1 MSYGT
6 IHDMSESVSNYRI
19 KKAQNNIKGWYAYS
33 FSSEPFV
40 VSAVST
46 YIPLLLQQFARING
60 VKVHD
65 HSMPCLS
72 ETGGDSDKCV
82 LGLFNNRIF
91 VDTSS
96 FALYVFSLSVL
107 FQTIIVISVSGMVD
121 LWGSVKFKGRV
132 LVWFSIVGA
141 LSTVAISKLNDTQ
154 IYSLAGL
161 YIVANGCFGV
171 INVVGNSLLPIFV
184 KDSLKCR
191 SQGDYE
197 PDQVDS
203 LTTLISGRGASI
215 GYSSALIVQIVSM
228 FLVASKKGSKQDVQ
242 VAILFVGIW
251 WFVWQLPMIWLI
263 DDVSVTAA
271 TTTITTTTIN
281 GSTVTSTNSPYPDEH
296 ERLRQSNWKAYL
308 SYGWLSLFESFKH
321 ARLLKDVMIFLIAWF
336 IISDSIT
343 TINSTAVLFSKTELH
358 MSTLNLIM
366 ISILTVIN
374 AMLGAFMIPQFLAT
388 KLRWTSSQTLMY
400 IIIWASFIPF
410 YGILGFFFD
419 AFGLKH
425 KFEMFL
431 LAIWYGLSLGGLSA
445 VSRSVFSL
453 IVPPGKESTFFSM
466 FSITD
471 KGSSI
476 LGPFLVGLLTDKTHN
491 IRYSFY
497 FFFLLLMLSLPVLNC
512 LDVKRGRKEAE
523 ELSQMLPENERRLD

>member
-6 IHDMSESVSNYRI
+6 INDMNESVTNYRI

-46 YIPLLLQQFARING
+46 YIPLLLQQFASING

-65 HSMPCLS
+65 HSIPCLS
-72 ETGGDSDKCV
+72 ETGSDSDKCV

-107 FQTIIVISVSGMVD
+107 FQTIIVISVSGIVD
-121 LWGSVKFKGRV
+121 LWGSVKFKGRI
-132 LVWFSIVGA
+132 LVWFGIVGA

-184 KDSLKCR
+184 KDSLKCQ
-191 SQGDYE
+191 SQGAYE
-197 PDQVDS
+197 PDKVDS
-203 LTTLISGRGASI
+203 LTTVISGRGASL

-242 VAILFVGIW
+242 VAVLFVGIW

-263 DDVSVTAA
+263 DDV
-271 TTTITTTTIN
+271 TIPIRADD
-281 GSTVTSTNSPYPDEH
+281 STLASARSPYPGEQDA
-296 ERLRQSNWKAYL
+296 LDQLNWKNYL
-308 SYGWLSLFESFKH
+308 SYGWVSLFESFKH

-343 TINSTAVLFSKTELH
+343 TINSTAVLFSKAELH

-366 ISILTVIN
+366 ISVLTVVN

-388 KLRWTSSQTLMY
+388 KFRWTSSQTLMY

-410 YGILGFFFD
+410 YGILGFFFN

-512 LDVKRGRKEAE
+512 LDVKRGRREAE
-523 ELSQMLPENERRLD
+523 ELSQVLPESERRLD

>member
-1 MSYGT
+1 M
-6 IHDMSESVSNYRI
+6 
-19 KKAQNNIKGWYAYS
+19 
-33 FSSEPFV
+33 
-40 VSAVST
+40 
-46 YIPLLLQQFARING
+46 
-60 VKVHD
+60 
-65 HSMPCLS
+65 
-72 ETGGDSDKCV
+72 
-82 LGLFNNRIF
+82 
-91 VDTSS
+91 
-96 FALYVFSLSVL
+96 
-107 FQTIIVISVSGMVD
+107 
-121 LWGSVKFKGRV
+121 
-132 LVWFSIVGA
+132 GA

-184 KDSLKCR
+184 KDSLKCQ
-191 SQGDYE
+191 SQGAYE
-197 PDQVDS
+197 PDKVDS
-203 LTTLISGRGASI
+203 LTTVISGRGASL

-242 VAILFVGIW
+242 VAVLFVGIW

-263 DDVSVTAA
+263 DDV
-271 TTTITTTTIN
+271 TIPIRADD
-281 GSTVTSTNSPYPDEH
+281 STSARSPYPGEQDA
-296 ERLRQSNWKAYL
+296 LGQLNWKNYL
-308 SYGWLSLFESFKH
+308 SYGWVSLFESFKH

-343 TINSTAVLFSKTELH
+343 TINSTAVLFSKAELH

-366 ISILTVIN
+366 ISVLTVVN

-388 KLRWTSSQTLMY
+388 KFRWTSSQTLMY

-410 YGILGFFFD
+410 YGILGFFFN

-497 FFFLLLMLSLPVLNC
+497 FFFC
-512 LDVKRGRKEAE
+512 F
-523 ELSQMLPENERRLD
+523 

>member
-6 IHDMSESVSNYRI
+6 IHDMSDSVTNYRI

-46 YIPLLLQQFARING
+46 YIPLLLQQFANING

-65 HSMPCLS
+65 HSAPCLS
-72 ETGGDSDKCV
+72 ETAGESDKCV

-107 FQTIIVISVSGMVD
+107 FQTVIVISVSGIVD

-132 LVWFSIVGA
+132 LVWFGVVGA

-184 KDSLKCR
+184 KDSLKCQ

-203 LTTLISGRGASI
+203 LTTLISGKGASL
-215 GYSSALIVQIVSM
+215 GYSSALIVQIMSM

-242 VAILFVGIW
+242 VAILFVGVW
-251 WFVWQLPMIWLI
+251 WFFWQLPMIWLI
-263 DDVSVTAA
+263 DDVS
-271 TTTITTTTIN
+271 IPTTTT
-281 GSTVTSTNSPYPDEH
+281 VVSTNSPYPDEQ
-296 ERLRQSNWKAYL
+296 ESVRQLDWKAYL

-321 ARLLKDVMIFLIAWF
+321 ARLLKDVMIFLVAWF

-343 TINSTAVLFSKTELH
+343 TINSTAVLFSKAELH

-366 ISILTVIN
+366 VSVLTVVN

-388 KLRWTSSQTLMY
+388 KFRWTSSQTLMY

-512 LDVKRGRKEAE
+512 LDVKRGRREAE
-523 ELSQMLPENERRLD
+523 ALSQMLPEDERRLD

>member
-6 IHDMSESVSNYRI
+6 INDMNESVTNYRI

-46 YIPLLLQQFARING
+46 YIPLLLQQFASING

-65 HSMPCLS
+65 HSIPCLS
-72 ETGGDSDKCV
+72 EMGGGSDKCV
-82 LGLFNNRIF
+82 LGLFNNRIY

-107 FQTIIVISVSGMVD
+107 FQTIIVISVSGIVD

-132 LVWFSIVGA
+132 LVWFSVVGA

-171 INVVGNSLLPIFV
+171 INVVGNSLLPIFI
-184 KDSLKCR
+184 KDSLKCQ
-191 SQGDYE
+191 SQGAYE

-203 LTTLISGRGASI
+203 LTTVISGRGASL

-242 VAILFVGIW
+242 VAVLFVGVW
-251 WFVWQLPMIWLI
+251 WLVWQLPMIWLI
-263 DDVSVTAA
+263 DDVTIPVRAYDS
-271 TTTITTTTIN
+271 TTT
-281 GSTVTSTNSPYPDEH
+281 STHSPYPDEQ
-296 ERLRQSNWKAYL
+296 ETNGQLNWKAHL

-358 MSTLNLIM
+358 MSTLDLIM
-366 ISILTVIN
+366 ISILTVVN
-374 AMLGAFMIPQFLAT
+374 AMLGAFLIPQFLAT
-388 KLRWTSSQTLMY
+388 KFRWTSSQTLMY

-497 FFFLLLMLSLPVLNC
+497 FFFFLLMLALPVLNC
-512 LDVKRGRKEAE
+512 LDVKRGRREAE
-523 ELSQMLPENERRLD
+523 ELSQVLPENERRLD

>member
-1 MSYGT
+1 MSYGS
-6 IHDMSESVSNYRI
+6 IHDMNEPETNRII
-19 KKAQNNIKGWYAYS
+19 KKTQNNIKGWYLYS

-46 YIPLLLQQFARING
+46 YIPLLLQQFASING
-60 VKVHD
+60 VKVRD
-65 HSMPCLS
+65 HAIPCLAENGS
-72 ETGGDSDKCV
+72 DSDKCV

-96 FALYVFSLSVL
+96 FALYVFSISVL
-107 FQTIIVISVSGMVD
+107 FQTLIVISVSGIVD

-132 LVWFSIVGA
+132 LVWFSIIGA
-141 LSTVAISKLNDTQ
+141 FATIAISKLNDTQ
-154 IYSLAGL
+154 VYSLAGL
-161 YIVANGCFGV
+161 YIIANGCFGV
-171 INVVGNSLLPIFV
+171 INVVGNSLLPTFV
-184 KDSLKCR
+184 KDSLKSQ
-191 SQGDYE
+191 SQGVYE
-197 PDQVDS
+197 PDDVDS
-203 LTTLISGRGASI
+203 LTTLISGRGASL

-228 FLVASKKGSKQDVQ
+228 FLVSLKKGTKQDIQ
-242 VAILFVGIW
+242 IAILFLGLW

-263 DDVSVTAA
+263 DDVTIPA
-271 TTTITTTTIN
+271 TGD
-281 GSTVTSTNSPYPDEH
+281 GSTVASTHSSYYDEQ
-296 ERLRQSNWKAYL
+296 RRTGTLSWKTYL

-321 ARLLKDVMIFLIAWF
+321 AKLLKDVMIFLVAWF

-343 TINSTAVLFSKTELH
+343 TINSTAILFSKTELH

-366 ISILTVIN
+366 ISILTMVN
-374 AMLGAFMIPQFLAT
+374 AMLGAFVIPQFLAT
-388 KLRWTSSQTLMY
+388 KFRWSSNQTLMY

-476 LGPFLVGLLTDKTHN
+476 LGPFIVGLLTDRTHN

-497 FFFLLLMLSLPVLNC
+497 FFFFLLILSLPVLNC
-512 LDVKRGRKEAE
+512 LDVKRGRREAE
-523 ELSQMLPENERRLD
+523 QLSQISPETERRLD